1 MKKLIV
7 WASVLGVLA
16 VVLPLVVA
24 WLGCHGLF
32 KWSPE
37 ISYDDI
43 LVPITILVPFLVF
56 VKTWEQSKKD
66 SERKGVF
73 EFLNI
78 NYIHKECVVDILKF
92 EKSSLFQ
99 NSGCVVRGGNR
110 ILLRDLRH
118 IFFRYSKDNNADWV
132 DKSSSLE
139 ERTLE
144 NQVAFNLAD
153 NLELLGE
160 ALVAGF
166 LPFREAV
173 SFVGNNIV
181 EDWLGSYNWVDKLRK
196 QDRDAFKRVNG
207 ELIACMAFLF
217 YYVQGYY
224 VQGRKDYLRH
234 LRELYPQSFAS
245 AYGKESD
252 LAMVAQHVKSRM
264 LEILKQIGFVEP
276 ALKGEIRDLKRK
288 ADRITRTTQKG
299 RT

>member
-1 MKKLIV
+1 MLYNVTVAVKGDRQMKKLIV
-7 WASVLGVLA
+7 WASVLSVIAVMLPLL
-16 VVLPLVVA
+16 VVL
-24 WLGCHGLF
+24 LGYHDLF

-37 ISYDDI
+37 ISYDDV
-43 LVPITILVPFLVF
+43 LVPISILVSFLVF
-56 VKTWEQSKKD
+56 AKTWEQSKKD

-73 EFLNI
+73 EFLNKS
-78 NYIHKECVVDILKF
+78 YIHKECVVDIRKF
-92 EKSSLFQ
+92 KESSLFQ
-99 NSGCVVRGGNR
+99 DSSCVVREGNR

-118 IFFRYSKDNNADWV
+118 IFFRYPSNAEWV
-132 DKSSSLE
+132 SASSALSPY
-139 ERTLE
+139 TLE

-181 EDWLGSYNWVDKLRK
+181 EDWLGSCKWVAELRK
-196 QDRDAFKRVNG
+196 HDGDENKRVNG

-217 YYVQGYY
+217 CYAH
-224 VQGRKDYLRH
+224 GRFKYL
-234 LRELYPQSFAS
+234 ELLQARYPQSFAC

-252 LAMVAQHVKSRM
+252 LAMVAQHVKLRM

-276 ALKGEIRDLKRK
+276 ALKGEVN
-288 ADRITRTTQKG
+288 RITRNLQKG

>member
-16 VVLPLVVA
+16 VVLPLVVVL
-24 WLGCHGLF
+24 LGCHDLF

-37 ISYDDI
+37 ISYDDV
-43 LVPITILVPFLVF
+43 LVPISILVSILVF

-73 EFLNI
+73 EFLNK
-78 NYIHKECVVDILKF
+78 NYIHKECVVDI
-92 EKSSLFQ
+92 SLFRD
-99 NSGCVVRGGNR
+99 SGCVVRGENR
-110 ILLRDLRH
+110 ILLRDIRH
-118 IFFRYSKDNNADWV
+118 IFFRYRKNKNAEWV
-132 DKSSSLE
+132 SASSALSPY
-139 ERTLE
+139 TLE

-181 EDWLGSYNWVDKLRK
+181 EDWLGSCKWVAELRNH
-196 QDRDAFKRVNG
+196 DGDMNKRVNG
-207 ELIACMAFLF
+207 ELIACMAFLS
-217 YYVQGYY
+217 YY
-224 VQGRKDYLRH
+224 VQGRLKYLEQ
-234 LRELYPQSFAS
+234 LQECYFQSFAC
-245 AYGKESD
+245 AYGKERD

-276 ALKGEIRDLKRK
+276 ALKGAICNFEHKVN
-288 ADRITRTTQKG
+288 RITRSLQKG
-299 RT
+299 QT

>member
-16 VVLPLVVA
+16 VVLPLVVEL
-24 WLGCHGLF
+24 LGCHGLF

-37 ISYDDI
+37 ISYDDVLVSISI
-43 LVPITILVPFLVF
+43 LVSILVF

-73 EFLNI
+73 EFLNK
-78 NYIHKECVVDILKF
+78 NYIHKECVVDI
-92 EKSSLFQ
+92 SLFRD
-99 NSGCVVRGGNR
+99 SGCVVRGENR
-110 ILLRDLRH
+110 ILLRDIRH
-118 IFFRYSKDNNADWV
+118 IFFRYRKSKNAEWV
-132 DKSSSLE
+132 SASSVLSPY
-139 ERTLE
+139 TFE

-181 EDWLGSYNWVDKLRK
+181 EDWLGSCKWVAELREA
-196 QDRDAFKRVNG
+196 DREKNKRVNG
-207 ELIACMAFLF
+207 ELIACMAFLSYCAHDCF
-217 YYVQGYY
+217 
-224 VQGRKDYLRH
+224 DH
-234 LRELYPQSFAS
+234 LQLLQEHYPQSFAC
-245 AYGKESD
+245 AYGEGD
-252 LAMVAQHVKSRM
+252 RAMVVQHVKSRM

-276 ALKGEIRDLKRK
+276 ALKREIRDLEHKVN
-288 ADRITRTTQKG
+288 RITRSLQKG
-299 RT
+299 WT

>member
-1 MKKLIV
+1 M
-7 WASVLGVLA
+7 
-16 VVLPLVVA
+16 P
-24 WLGCHGLF
+24 
-32 KWSPE
+32 
-37 ISYDDI
+37 ISI
-43 LVPITILVPFLVF
+43 LVSFLVF
-56 VKTWEQSKKD
+56 AKTWEQSKKD

-73 EFLNI
+73 EFLNKS
-78 NYIHKECVVDILKF
+78 YIHKECVVDIRKF
-92 EKSSLFQ
+92 KESSLFQ
-99 NSGCVVRGGNR
+99 DSSCVVREGNR

-118 IFFRYSKDNNADWV
+118 IFFRYPSNAEWV
-132 DKSSSLE
+132 SASSALSPY
-139 ERTLE
+139 TLE

-181 EDWLGSYNWVDKLRK
+181 EDWLGSCKWVAELRK
-196 QDRDAFKRVNG
+196 HDGDENKRVNG

-217 YYVQGYY
+217 CYAH
-224 VQGRKDYLRH
+224 GRFKYL
-234 LRELYPQSFAS
+234 ELLQARYPQSFAC

-252 LAMVAQHVKSRM
+252 LAMVAQHVKLRM

-276 ALKGEIRDLKRK
+276 ALKGEVN
-288 ADRITRTTQKG
+288 RITRNLQKG

>member
-16 VVLPLVVA
+16 VVLPLVVVL
-24 WLGCHGLF
+24 LGCHGLF

-37 ISYDDI
+37 ISYDDV
-43 LVPITILVPFLVF
+43 LVPISILVSILVF

-73 EFLNI
+73 EFLNKS
-78 NYIHKECVVDILKF
+78 YIHKECVVDIRKF
-92 EKSSLFQ
+92 KESSLFQ
-99 NSGCVVRGGNR
+99 DSSCVVREGNR

-118 IFFRYSKDNNADWV
+118 IFFRYPSNAEWV
-132 DKSSSLE
+132 SASSALSPY
-139 ERTLE
+139 TLE

-181 EDWLGSYNWVDKLRK
+181 EDWLGSCKWVAELRK
-196 QDRDAFKRVNG
+196 HDGDMNKRVNG
-207 ELIACMAFLF
+207 ELIACMAFLS
-217 YYVQGYY
+217 YY
-224 VQGRKDYLRH
+224 VQGRLKYLEQ
-234 LRELYPQSFAS
+234 LQECYFQSFAY
-245 AYGKESD
+245 AYGKEGD

-276 ALKGEIRDLKRK
+276 ALKGEVN
-288 ADRITRTTQKG
+288 RITRNLQKG

>member
-118 IFFRYSKDNNADWV
+118 IFFRYSKDKNAD
-132 DKSSSLE
+132 
-139 ERTLE
+139 
-144 NQVAFNLAD
+144 
-153 NLELLGE
+153 
-160 ALVAGF
+160 
-166 LPFREAV
+166 
-173 SFVGNNIV
+173 
-181 EDWLGSYNWVDKLRK
+181 
-196 QDRDAFKRVNG
+196 
-207 ELIACMAFLF
+207 
-217 YYVQGYY
+217 
-224 VQGRKDYLRH
+224 
-234 LRELYPQSFAS
+234 
-245 AYGKESD
+245 
-252 LAMVAQHVKSRM
+252 
-264 LEILKQIGFVEP
+264 
-276 ALKGEIRDLKRK
+276 
-288 ADRITRTTQKG
+288 
-299 RT
+299 

>member
-16 VVLPLVVA
+16 VVLPLVVVL
-24 WLGCHGLF
+24 LGCHGLF

-37 ISYDDI
+37 ISYDDV
-43 LVPITILVPFLVF
+43 LVPISILVSILVF

-73 EFLNI
+73 EFLNK
-78 NYIHKECVVDILKF
+78 NYIHKECVVDI
-92 EKSSLFQ
+92 SLFRD
-99 NSGCVVRGGNR
+99 SGCVVRGENR
-110 ILLRDLRH
+110 ILLRDIRH
-118 IFFRYSKDNNADWV
+118 IFFRYRKNKNAEWV
-132 DKSSSLE
+132 SASSALSPY
-139 ERTLE
+139 TLE

-181 EDWLGSYNWVDKLRK
+181 EDWLGSCKWVAELRNH
-196 QDRDAFKRVNG
+196 DGDMNKRVNG
-207 ELIACMAFLF
+207 ELIACMAFLS
-217 YYVQGYY
+217 YY
-224 VQGRKDYLRH
+224 VQGRLKYLEQ
-234 LRELYPQSFAS
+234 LQECYFQSFAC
-245 AYGKESD
+245 AYGKERD

-276 ALKGEIRDLKRK
+276 TLKCEMCNLEHKVNRM
-288 ADRITRTTQKG
+288 TRSLQKG
-299 RT
+299 QT